1 MEHENR
7 RHRDHGDYSLAA
19 SRSHSGE
26 RAILAHTQLFR
37 APHTRKLT
45 PGPPTSLARLEHG
58 TL

>member
-7 RHRDHGDYSLAA
+7 RHRDHGDYSLALGRA
-19 SRSHSGE
+19 CNPGTHAAISG
-26 RAILAHTQLFR
+26 AAYCM
-37 APHTRKLT
+37 RKLT